1 MKNLKK
7 IMLIALAALMMAAMP
22 QAVMAQAKRPQIK
35 IERHDDKHKPMK
47 PVMARAMSGSDFSM
61 MFKIVKNASFDK
73 DRIDIIRVACIGSNL
88 SSNQCAK
95 LLSLLSFDN
104 NKLEAL
110 EVMAPRIVDNDYND
124 KILKQ
129 FSFSANR
136 EKAARILR
144 KHT

>member
-1 MKNLKK
+1 
-7 IMLIALAALMMAAMP
+7 
-22 QAVMAQAKRPQIK
+22 
-35 IERHDDKHKPMK
+35 
-47 PVMARAMSGSDFSM
+47 
-61 MFKIVKNASFDK
+61 

-129 FSFSANR
+129 FSFSVNR

>member
-7 IMLIALAALMMAAMP
+7 IMLVSLAAFMMAVIP
-22 QAVMAQAKRPQIK
+22 QSVMAQAKRPQMK
-35 IERHDDKHKPMK
+35 IERHDDRHKPVK

-61 MFKIVKNASFDK
+61 MFRIVKNASFDNEK
-73 DRIDIIRVACIGSNL
+73 IDIIRVACIGSNL

-95 LLSLLSFDN
+95 LLSLLSYDN
-104 NKLEAL
+104 KRLEAL
-110 EVMAPRIVDNDYND
+110 EVMAPRIVDNDYYE

-144 KHT
+144 RH

>member
-7 IMLIALAALMMAAMP
+7 IMLVSLAAFMMAVIP
-22 QAVMAQAKRPQIK
+22 QSVMAQAKRPQMK
-35 IERHDDKHKPMK
+35 IERHDDRHKPVK
-47 PVMARAMSGSDFSM
+47 PVMARAMNGSDFSM
-61 MFKIVKNASFDK
+61 MFRIVKNASFDNEK
-73 DRIDIIRVACIGSNL
+73 IDIIRVACIGSNL

-104 NKLEAL
+104 KRLEAL
-110 EVMAPRIVDNDYND
+110 EVMAPRIVDNDYYE

-144 KHT
+144 RH

>member
-7 IMLIALAALMMAAMP
+7 IMLISLAALMMAVIP
-22 QAVMAQAKRPQIK
+22 QSVMAQAKRPQIK
-35 IERHDDKHKPMK
+35 IEKHDRHHPMK

-61 MFKIVKNASFDK
+61 MFRIVKNASFDNEK
-73 DRIDIIRVACIGSNL
+73 IDIIRVACIGSNL

-144 KHT
+144 RH

>member
-7 IMLIALAALMMAAMP
+7 IMLISLAAFMMAVIP
-22 QAVMAQAKRPQIK
+22 QSVMAQAKRPQMK
-35 IERHDDKHKPMK
+35 IERHDDRHKPVK

-61 MFKIVKNASFDK
+61 MFKIVKNASFDNEK
-73 DRIDIIRVACIGSNL
+73 IDIIRVACIGSNL

-95 LLSLLSFDN
+95 LLSLLSYDN
-104 NKLEAL
+104 KRLEAL
-110 EVMAPRIVDNDYND
+110 EVMAPRIVDNDYYE

-144 KHT
+144 RH